1 MECEALALPT
11 PTPGWTILPLPTG
24 PLNLIKKDNKKLSY
38 MYCLGK
44 QPDGK
49 GL

>member
-1 MECEALALPT
+1 MEYEALALPALHSRVENIT
-11 PTPGWTILPLPTG
+11 LPTG

-38 MYCLGK
+38 MYCLRK

>member
-1 MECEALALPT
+1 MEYEALARPAPHSRVDNIT
-11 PTPGWTILPLPTG
+11 PPHRPPQLV
-24 PLNLIKKDNKKLSY
+24 KKDNKKLSY
-38 MYCLGK
+38 MYCLRK